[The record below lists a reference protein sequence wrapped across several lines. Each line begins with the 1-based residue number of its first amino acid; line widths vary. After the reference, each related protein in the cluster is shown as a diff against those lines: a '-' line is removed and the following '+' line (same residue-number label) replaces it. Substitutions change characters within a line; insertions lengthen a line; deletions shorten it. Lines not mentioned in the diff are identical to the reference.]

1 VTIPLTWT
9 LWRDAHRVTCTLLD
23 ATSEYIVRLT
33 HDDRPLMD
41 VHCRESQEAAA
52 ASLDAF
58 EVFSSTGWSQPQ
70 RSGMH

>member
-1 VTIPLTWT
+1 MTIPLTWT

-23 ATSEYIVRLT
+23 ATSEFIVRLT
-33 HDDRPLMD
+33 HDGRPFME
-41 VHCRESQEAAA
+41 VHCLEPQEAAT

-58 EVFSSTGWSQPQ
+58 AVFSSNGWAQPR